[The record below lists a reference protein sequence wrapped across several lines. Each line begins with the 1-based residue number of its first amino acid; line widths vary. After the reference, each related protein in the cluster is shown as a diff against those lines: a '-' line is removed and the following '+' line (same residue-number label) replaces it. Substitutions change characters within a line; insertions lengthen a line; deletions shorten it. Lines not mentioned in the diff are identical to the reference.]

1 MARELTLTLDEQT
14 IQQIESTAERS
25 EKSQSQIVQEAMAG
39 YQAMPDRLTDAERQR
54 MLKALDEMMR
64 TPSPKTAEEVQQE
77 IEDIRA
83 ARRSGGRRT
92 PVE

>member
-14 IQQIESTAERS
+14 IQQIESAAETFG
-25 EKSQSQIVQEAMAG
+25 KSKSQIVQEALAG
-39 YQAMPDRLTDAERQR
+39 YRAIPDRLTEAERQR